1 MQNQANNSYAAPPAQ
16 PVETNQYDNRWNSYF
31 DTKFGTWWNT
41 KKNECYD
48 EFQRRFHPSWQT
60 WMNLYTNSIPFQE
73 KIASGIDRHF
83 NYAKFDSFFSAY
95 SRTSVFETMLDNS
108 FYRFLSRD
116 KTITEILERQRK
128 YMLNIADNSIQNAS
142 ARFDQWTKNMCRT
155 VDDMM
160 KSETARVR
168 KSTIEEI
175 DKCLKDHSAM
185 TRFENRITCLENEN
199 INLKYWVSVRFY
211 FEMIMIAVLATL
223 GCFVVKTNRL
233 RIQ

>member
-1 MQNQANNSYAAPPAQ
+1 MQNQANNTLAAPPPQ
-16 PVETNQYDNRWNSYF
+16 PVETNQYDNRWNTHF
-31 DTKFGTWWNT
+31 DTKIGTWWTT

-48 EFQRRFHPSWQT
+48 EFQRRFHSSWQT

-73 KIASGIDRHF
+73 KIASGIDRQF
-83 NYAKFDSFFSAY
+83 NYTKFDTFFSVY
-95 SRTSVFETMLDNS
+95 SKTSVFETMLDNS

-116 KTITEILERQRK
+116 KTITEILEKQRK
-128 YMLNIADNSIQNAS
+128 YMASMADSAIQSAG
-142 ARFDQWTKNMCRT
+142 ARFDQWAKNMCRT

-160 KSETARVR
+160 QNETARVR

-199 INLKYWVSVRFY
+199 VNLKYWSSVRFY
-211 FEMIMIAVLATL
+211 FEMFIFAILTTL
-223 GCFVVKTNRL
+223 GCFVVKNNRL
-233 RIQ
+233 RVQ